1 MSDFQSF
8 LATKDEHYAK
18 IDRFRAWRLFEKYKE
33 FFGKKAIIQI
43 IGTNGKGSTGRFLAQ
58 LLRECD
64 FNTAHFTSPHLFKFN
79 ERFWKNGMILSDDEL
94 NFAHKELKKVM
105 KEDIKELSY
114 FEYATFL
121 AMSAFRKCD
130 FIIFEAGLGGEYD
143 ATSVFEKQMSIF
155 TKIDY
160 DHTQILGTNLQDIA
174 RTKLKVMSKIAL
186 ISDEQDEN
194 ILNLAQKIALLKN
207 STLYT
212 TKQIIDENDKKALKD
227 YALKH
232 NLPQFLL
239 HNLRQA
245 FATFS
250 LLIPQK
256 EKTLKALQRLKKLD
270 LRGRCE
276 QIAPNIFVDVGHN
289 EMAALALVEYFK
301 GQKFTLVYNSFLDK
315 NIFAILK
322 NLKPLI
328 DKITI
333 YKYFSQRT
341 LGGFEIK
348 RTAKELGIVC
358 EDFQALKQHER
369 YLVFG
374 SFVLVEHFLK
384 ENFETT

>member
-8 LATKDEHYAK
+8 LATKDEHYVK
-18 IDRFRAWRLFEKYKE
+18 IDRFRAWRLFEKYKD
-33 FFGKKAIIQI
+33 FLGKKTIIQI

-58 LLRECD
+58 LLRECN
-64 FNTAHFTSPHLFKFN
+64 FNVAHFTSPHLFKFN

-94 NFAHKELKKVM
+94 NFAHTELEKIM
-105 KEDIKELSY
+105 KEDINELSY

-121 AMSAFRKCD
+121 AMSAFKKCD

-143 ATSVFEKQMSIF
+143 ATSIFEKQMSIF

-160 DHTQILGTNLQDIA
+160 DHMQILGTNLQDIA

-212 TKQIIDENDKKALKD
+212 TKQIIDENDKKALKT

-239 HNLRQA
+239 HNLHQA
-245 FATFS
+245 FAALS

-256 EKTLKALQRLKKLD
+256 EKAANALQGLKKLD

-276 QIAPNIFVDVGHN
+276 QVASNIFVDVGHN
-289 EMAALALVEYFK
+289 EMAALALVEHFK

-341 LGGFEIK
+341 LGDFEIK

-358 EDFQALKQHER
+358 EDFQNLKQHER